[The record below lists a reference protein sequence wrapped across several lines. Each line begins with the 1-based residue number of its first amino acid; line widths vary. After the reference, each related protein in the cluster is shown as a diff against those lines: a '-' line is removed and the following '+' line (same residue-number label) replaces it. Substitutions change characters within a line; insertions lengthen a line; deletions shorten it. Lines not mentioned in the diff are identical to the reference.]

1 MKVFILCG
9 GYGTRLDHEGKN
21 NPKALIKIGREPIII
36 HLIKIFLK
44 YKYTEFVLCMGYKQ
58 HLIKKFFFQKYKV
71 FIIKKKKDLTLVN
84 LTINKINVKIYFVNT
99 GLHTGT
105 GGRIKIANK
114 IIKNQSDFFMTYCD
128 GLAKINLNSL
138 YNSFKKSNKLVT
150 LTAVR
155 PQHRYG
161 VIKIKKNLVL
171 SFNNNNP
178 KQDIWVNGGFFLI
191 KTKALELIKNKNI
204 FWEQEP
210 LRILINKK
218 ELSCYRLNNFWASL
232 DTQKDKINLNTLWKK
247 KKSYW

>member
-21 NPKALIKIGREPIII
+21 KPKALIKIGKEPIII
-36 HLIKIFLK
+36 HIIKIFIK
-44 YKYTEFVLCMGYKQ
+44 YKYTEFVLCMGYKR
-58 HLIKKFFFQKYKV
+58 HLIENFFFQKYNV
-71 FIIKKKKDLTLVN
+71 LVVEKKKDLKLVN
-84 LTINKINVKIYFVNT
+84 LTINKVNIKIYFVNT

-105 GGRIKIANK
+105 GGRIKIANNLL
-114 IIKNQSDFFMTYCD
+114 KNKSDFFMTYCD

-138 YNSFKKSNKLVT
+138 YKSFKKSKKLVT

-161 VIKIKKNLVL
+161 VIKIKNNLVL

-191 KTKALELIKNKNI
+191 KTKALKVIRNKNM

-210 LRILINKK
+210 LRKLIKEK
-218 ELSCYRLNNFWASL
+218 ELSCFRLNNFWASL
-232 DTQKDKINLNTLWKK
+232 DTQKDKINLNNLWKQ